1 MEEHRLSTTS
11 SWKRFPLPSG
21 LRKPCPFPPWSRL
34 NPNGNIPLWNPKGP
48 PPPPMGPTPIWLWWL
63 PSSPE
68 PSWSIIGGGGPTP
81 PLSPPGSPE
90 SPPELEDAEKLEI
103 PRICSKKSS
112 EGGWSERLLLLLVA
126 MATSWVRALSKKKL
140 YFLGEG
146 SSWGGGWWRMLLS

>member
-48 PPPPMGPTPIWLWWL
+48 PPPPPIWLWWL

-81 PLSPPGSPE
+81 PLRPPGSPE
-90 SPPELEDAEKLEI
+90 SSPELEEAEKLEI

-112 EGGWSERLLLLLVA
+112 EGGCSERLLLLLLLLLA
-126 MATSWVRALSKKKL
+126 MGTCWVRALEEEETLCESNL
-140 YFLGEG
+140 LLGGRE
-146 SSWGGGWWRMLLS
+146 